1 MIKFASSKLFVTT
14 YNQHSKTS
22 MDTKYIND
30 MIAQAASFAES
41 GHLDLAIN
49 LCNVA
54 LNLIPAELK
63 AARARMLMI
72 RGQVSYKLKNHN
84 GALADL
90 QDAIALD
97 PELGAQLTGEFSKFY
112 KEGCNH

>member
-1 MIKFASSKLFVTT
+1 
-14 YNQHSKTS
+14 
-22 MDTKYIND
+22 MDTNYINE
-30 MIAQAASFAES
+30 MIVQAAAFAES
-41 GHLDLAIN
+41 DRLDLALN

-54 LNLIPAELK
+54 LTLIPDDLK
-63 AARARMLMI
+63 AAKARVLMI
-72 RGQVSYKLKNHN
+72 RGQVAYKLNNHN

-90 QDAIALD
+90 QEAIALD

>member
-1 MIKFASSKLFVTT
+1 
-14 YNQHSKTS
+14 
-22 MDTKYIND
+22 

-41 GHLDLAIN
+41 GRQDLALN

-54 LNLIPAELK
+54 LSLIPDDMK
-63 AARARMLMI
+63 PARARVLMI
-72 RGQVSYKLKNHN
+72 RGQVSYKLNNHN

-90 QDAIALD
+90 QEAIALD
-97 PELGAQLTGEFSKFY
+97 SELGAQLTGEFSKFY